1 MDATISWINPFSVLI
16 LIAVLGAAWIASRSF
31 QRKPSNDQ
39 NAITL
44 GLESLLYVSGA
55 VILLGC
61 LGYFMQMSQSICRD
75 NLWPGSSFITVVVTV
90 TDSAEKIRNLTTC
103 YSNSAVV
110 MMTAFLAC
118 LLVSL
123 LWYVLH
129 SRIRHS

>member
-1 MDATISWINPFSVLI
+1 MDSTVQWINPFSVLI
-16 LIAVLGAAWIASRSF
+16 GIAVLFAAWIALKSV
-31 QRKPSNDQ
+31 QRKPTTER
-39 NAITL
+39 NAITS
-44 GLESLLYVSGA
+44 GLQSLLYLSGG

-61 LGYFMQMSQSICRD
+61 LGYFIQMSHSRCME
-75 NLWPGSSFITVVVTV
+75 NLWPGSSFVTVVVTV

-103 YSNSAVV
+103 FSNGAAV

-129 SRIRHS
+129 SRIRQS